1 MPPRVWFDT
10 SNYRPTHR
18 ASEWCA
24 TLNNARQCD
33 LAACDRALSFRLT
46 RKTRITWLACGVEH
60 GPLRDDDWIT
70 PEDYNSEEA
79 REARLRDGVKTPHL
93 QIAFQTEPKVE
104 WKTVVARLPQLFD
117 VESVTVFPCMG
128 GLEDQR
134 NYCSKEGDYMEIG
147 EARTFE
153 RASRPEPGKRK
164 DLEDIKEELIAGTCL
179 NELRE
184 KYFGTFAVHESFLR
198 KYSGYLR
205 DSNVKKL
212 KLTELESI
220 TWRPW
225 QQTILDI
232 ATGPV
237 QNRKVHIVVDKNGNS
252 GKSFLS
258 NYLAL
263 KHGFLLLNP
272 VSKKDMAYILCQ
284 TLDSGNDVC
293 GVIIDIARSIVGSGI
308 QEHLPNTAM
317 MSVFNFVEALHD
329 GRITSTKYDS
339 KTLWFPQPHVFIFT
353 NHEVEIRSEYTLSA
367 DRWNVM
373 NLRAGVLV
381 QHTGASWD

>member
-1 MPPRVWFDT
+1 M
-10 SNYRPTHR
+10 
-18 ASEWCA
+18 
-24 TLNNARQCD
+24 
-33 LAACDRALSFRLT
+33 
-46 RKTRITWLACGVEH
+46 
-60 GPLRDDDWIT
+60 T
-70 PEDYNSEEA
+70 PEDYNTEEA
-79 REARLRDGVKTPHL
+79 REARSRDGVKTPHL
-93 QIAFQTEPKVE
+93 QIAFQTTPAVE
-104 WKTVVARLPQLFD
+104 WKTVVARLPQLFG
-117 VESVTVFPCMG
+117 VEAVTTFPCMG

-153 RASRPEPGKRK
+153 RARKPEAGKRK
-164 DLEDIKEELIAGTCL
+164 DLDDIKEELIAGTSL
-179 NELRE
+179 NDLRE
-184 KYFGTFAVHESFLR
+184 KYFGTFAVHENFLR
-198 KYSGYLR
+198 KYSGYLKEL
-205 DSNVKKL
+205 NVKKQ
-212 KLTELESI
+212 KLTELEAI

-225 QQTILDI
+225 QKTILDI
-232 ATGPV
+232 AEGPV

-263 KHGFLLLNP
+263 KHDFLLLNP

-284 TLDSGNDVC
+284 TLDSGKDVS

-329 GRITSTKYDS
+329 GRITSTKYES
-339 KTLWFPQPHVFIFT
+339 KTCWFNQPHVFIFT

-381 QHTGASWD
+381 QHTGGNWD